1 MSTVFKGS
9 GVALVTPFT
18 NGEVDY
24 TALTRL
30 IELQIISGTDAIIVC
45 GTTGEA
51 ATMTAAAAGHRRHR
65 REQHGCRDRSFS
77 HGGSPG
83 RGRSAYRHPI
93 L

>member
-1 MSTVFKGS
+1 MSTIFKGS

-51 ATMTAAAAGHRRHR
+51 STLSMEERVEVIRFVVDRVNQRLPVYKTFAWYIRHT
-65 REQHGCRDRSFS
+65 HY
-77 HGGSPG
+77 
-83 RGRSAYRHPI
+83 A
-93 L
+93 